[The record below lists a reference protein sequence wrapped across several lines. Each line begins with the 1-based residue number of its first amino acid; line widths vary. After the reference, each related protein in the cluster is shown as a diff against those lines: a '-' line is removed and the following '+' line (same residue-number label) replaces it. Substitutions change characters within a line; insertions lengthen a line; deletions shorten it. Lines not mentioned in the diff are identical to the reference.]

1 MRLTIHGIDDGGRIP
16 PRFALGV
23 QDPEDHVRLGENQNP
38 GISWEDVPENARS
51 LVLLCVD
58 TDVPSKPDDV
68 NQDGRI
74 VPADLPRT
82 EFYHWVMV
90 DIPTG
95 CTGVSE
101 GECSRGVTAGGKQ
114 DPLGPAGSRQGTN
127 DYTAWFAGD
136 AGMSGTYLGYD
147 GPCPPWND
155 SIPHHYHFVI
165 YATDLDRCPV
175 EGSFGGQEVRS
186 AIEGHVLAE
195 ARLTGVYWLNPDLD

>member
-74 VPADLPRT
+74 VPADLPAKFR
-82 EFYHWVMV
+82 
-90 DIPTG
+90 D
-95 CTGVSE
+95 
-101 GECSRGVTAGGKQ
+101 K
-114 DPLGPAGSRQGTN
+114 
-127 DYTAWFAGD
+127 
-136 AGMSGTYLGYD
+136 
-147 GPCPPWND
+147 
-155 SIPHHYHFVI
+155 
-165 YATDLDRCPV
+165 
-175 EGSFGGQEVRS
+175 
-186 AIEGHVLAE
+186 VLAE
-195 ARLTGVYWLNPDLD
+195 AQPV